1 MAMVPAEAN
10 SEYMHMVDHPYL
22 HRMYDLLLS
31 ERARHKIERVI
42 LFIAIVSFIVHLC
55 LIYLVNLGIIP
66 TSDGSALLDNAISAI
81 YTPFSFILIYE
92 VYLLVYYLPKSIT
105 TYIRKQYEIITLII
119 IRRLF
124 KDLSTLELSSNW
136 FQDKGD
142 MQFTYDIVASLLLF
156 FLLYLFVR
164 QGRRPGGESTEGT
177 SALQIA
183 QFIGLKRVIAA
194 ILVPVLLYIAV
205 STLTTWLWSVQQD
218 NATAAMSLK
227 DINNI
232 FFDEFF
238 TLLIVVD
245 VVLLLI
251 SFFYSDQFHKV
262 IRNSGFIIS
271 TILIRLSFAV
281 DGLINTILIVSAVI
295 FGLLILYIHNLYE
308 SMATAD
314 RE

>member
-1 MAMVPAEAN
+1 
-10 SEYMHMVDHPYL
+10 
-22 HRMYDLLLS
+22 
-31 ERARHKIERVI
+31 
-42 LFIAIVSFIVHLC
+42 
-55 LIYLVNLGIIP
+55 
-66 TSDGSALLDNAISAI
+66 
-81 YTPFSFILIYE
+81 
-92 VYLLVYYLPKSIT
+92 
-105 TYIRKQYEIITLII
+105 
-119 IRRLF
+119 
-124 KDLSTLELSSNW
+124 
-136 FQDKGD
+136 
-142 MQFTYDIVASLLLF
+142 
-156 FLLYLFVR
+156 
-164 QGRRPGGESTEGT
+164 
-177 SALQIA
+177 
-183 QFIGLKRVIAA
+183 
-194 ILVPVLLYIAV
+194 VLLYIAV
-205 STLTTWLWSVQQD
+205 TTLTTWLWSVQQD

-308 SMATAD
+308 SMAMSD